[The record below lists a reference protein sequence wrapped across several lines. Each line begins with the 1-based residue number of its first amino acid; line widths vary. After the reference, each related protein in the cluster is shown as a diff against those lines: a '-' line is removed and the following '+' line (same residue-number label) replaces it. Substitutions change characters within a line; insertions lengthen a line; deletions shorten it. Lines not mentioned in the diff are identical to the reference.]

1 MVDFYF
7 ACQITTLGLYNRYF
21 TKDLVSIVEMLIPQ
35 ENNSKWTIIVV
46 LSDIQILVIEM
57 LVELVWGK
65 ISLRVN
71 PGLTIWNKRTLKFWK
86 YKDLVRATEC
96 SPDRSLGGPTLPCC
110 VETECLI
117 YPAAHPT
124 DSTRNNNFFPPLLTQ
139 QSLFHILH
147 TLLS

>member
-21 TKDLVSIVEMLIPQ
+21 TKDLVSSVEMLISQ
-35 ENNSKWTIIVV
+35 ENKSKWTIIVV

-57 LVELVWGK
+57 LVELVWGEIILIVK
-65 ISLRVN
+65 
-71 PGLTIWNKRTLKFWK
+71 PGLNIWNKRTLKFWK

-110 VETECLI
+110 VETEYLV
-117 YPAAHPT
+117 YPAAIFT
-124 DSTRNNNFFPPLLTQ
+124 NSTRK
-139 QSLFHILH
+139 
-147 TLLS
+147 